1 MHNMH
6 GTSPAAKPDH
16 VILKLGGSVITDKSA
31 DCAIN
36 RAGLEALAIAI
47 AGARHEGIVI
57 IHGAGSC
64 GHPEAKRYHLDRG
77 ATAGATEGIYV
88 THRAVSGLNDA
99 VVETLRSKGV
109 AAIGVHPLHVA
120 AADNGRLIGF
130 ENRHLETML
139 ALGMVPVIHGDVVM
153 DLSRGA
159 CIVSGDQLVRYLAA
173 ALSISRVGLA
183 TDVPGVLDGGRV
195 VPEITRQTIATL
207 HIGDSLHTDVTGGM
221 RGKIDELLALA
232 DAGTESEIF
241 HVSRVRDFL
250 SGAAT
255 GGTRV
260 RGK

>member
-1 MHNMH
+1 M
-6 GTSPAAKPDH
+6 SDC
-16 VILKLGGSVITDKSA
+16 VILKLGGSILTDKSA

-36 RAGLEALAIAI
+36 RESLRSIAAAV
-47 AGARHEGIVI
+47 AGARTEGIVI

-64 GHPEAKRYHLDRG
+64 GHPEAKRYHLDEG
-77 ATAGATEGIYV
+77 AATGKTDGISV

-99 VVETLRSKGV
+99 VVAAFREQGV

-120 AADNGRLIGF
+120 VADKGRLIAF
-130 ENRHLETML
+130 ECRHLEEML

-173 ALSISRVGLA
+173 ALKISRVGLA

-195 VPEITRQTIATL
+195 VPEITRRTAASL
-207 HIGDSLHTDVTGGM
+207 HIGDSKHTDVTGGM
-221 RGKIDELLALA
+221 RGKIDELLGLA
-232 DAGTESEIF
+232 DAGTGSDIF
-241 HVSRVRDFL
+241 HVSRVADFL
-250 SGAAT
+250 AKSDH

-260 RGK
+260 RGE